1 MHTDCDNT
9 SLAPAKN
16 LLHDAGDVVREGK
29 SGMEEAALL
38 DFMREHIAGGNS
50 AEPLYRQVETA
61 LAEAIQSGRLK
72 RGAVIPSE
80 RTLCAAL
87 SLSRVTIRRA
97 VEDLEADGLL
107 HRRHGAKTVVSSRLE
122 KSLST
127 MTSFS
132 EDMRSRGLEPGCI
145 WISKELCRPS
155 PAEMMALGISV
166 ADEIARLKRIRTAD
180 GTPIAIET
188 AAVPARFLPKPGVVG
203 ASLYEVLAA
212 HGAMPVRAVQRM
224 QSTPMTLEESRLLE
238 APPQTSL
245 LVMERRCFLE
255 DGRIV
260 EFTQTKYRGDVYDFV
275 IELHR

>member
-1 MHTDCDNT
+1 MN
-9 SLAPAKN
+9 
-16 LLHDAGDVVREGK
+16 
-29 SGMEEAALL
+29 EAALL
-38 DFMREHIAGGNS
+38 DFIRGHIDGGNG
-50 AEPLYRQVETA
+50 AEPLYRQVEMA
-61 LAEAIQSGRLK
+61 LAEAIHSSRLK

-87 SLSRVTIRRA
+87 SMSRVTIRRA
-97 VEDLEADGLL
+97 IEDLEADGLL

-145 WISKELCRPS
+145 WISKETGRPS
-155 PAEMMALGISV
+155 PTEMMALGISV
-166 ADEIARLKRIRTAD
+166 ADEVARLRRIRTAD
-180 GTPIAIET
+180 NTPIAIET
-188 AAVPARFLPKPGVVG
+188 ATLPLRFLPRPAEVG
-203 ASLYEVLAA
+203 DSLYQALEAR
-212 HGAMPVRAVQRM
+212 GAMPVRAVQRM
-224 QSTPMTLEESRLLE
+224 QSTPITPEESRLLE

-255 DGRIV
+255 DGQIV
-260 EFTQTKYRGDVYDFV
+260 EFTETKYRGDVYDFV